1 MRILVD
7 GDGCPVIREV
17 LDTAGNHEVWVFV
30 DVNHAAGDPR
40 ARWIIADQGRD
51 SVDLKLVN
59 EARLDDIVVT
69 QDYALAALALA
80 KGAHCI
86 HQDGW
91 RYRNENIDMLL
102 ASRYEAAKVRRAGGR
117 TKGPKKR
124 GRGQDESFVQGLKQL
139 LHEVEM
145 LQKTG
150 M

>member
-17 LDTAGNHEVWVFV
+17 LDTAGGYEVWVFV

-59 EARLDDIVVT
+59 EAQRDDIVVT

-80 KGAHCI
+80 KGAYCI

-124 GRGQDESFVQGLKQL
+124 GRGQDESFMQGLKQL